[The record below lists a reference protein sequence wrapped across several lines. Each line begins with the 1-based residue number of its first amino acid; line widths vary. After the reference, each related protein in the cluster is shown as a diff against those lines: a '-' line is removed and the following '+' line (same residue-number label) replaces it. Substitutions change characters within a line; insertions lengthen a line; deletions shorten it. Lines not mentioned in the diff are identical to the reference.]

1 MNFSNKGIRIKFEGG
16 GEVLLKNPTTQQLN
30 AFSKAAYPIGRKGGL
45 KDTADTVGA
54 RVAFFDELFVHVK
67 DCKVDG
73 DPIPEDGKGLIPDLY
88 KNSMIIRYVEDTED
102 AFASKNS

>member
-1 MNFSNKGIRIKFEGG
+1 MNFNSKGISIKFEGG

-30 AFSKAAYPIGRKGGL
+30 AFSKAAYPIGRKGL

-54 RVAFFDELFVHVK
+54 RVALFDELFISIK
-67 DCKVDG
+67 ECMVDG
-73 DPIPEDGKGLIPDLY
+73 EPIPEDGKHLIPDLY
-88 KNSMIIRYVEDTED
+88 KNSMIVRYVEDTEE